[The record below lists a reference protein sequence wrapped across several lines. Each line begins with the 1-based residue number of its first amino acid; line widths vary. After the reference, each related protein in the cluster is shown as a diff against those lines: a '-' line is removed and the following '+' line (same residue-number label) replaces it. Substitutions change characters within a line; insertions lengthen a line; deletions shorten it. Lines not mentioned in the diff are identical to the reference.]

1 MCVSTWLFRR
11 GQLMVQRADLLV
23 MPTISRPALPIGQDL
38 FGTID
43 IDGEVFG
50 DVRSNWFPWT
60 MPFNMTGHPA
70 VSIPCG
76 FGADGLPIGLQLV
89 GRFRGDGEVVR
100 RRGLVEG
107 A

>member
-1 MCVSTWLFRR
+1 
-11 GQLMVQRADLLV
+11 
-23 MPTISRPALPIGQDL
+23 MPTITRTALPIDQDL

-43 IDGEVFG
+43 IDGEVFA
-50 DVRSNWFPWT
+50 DVRPNWFPWT

-89 GRFRGDGEVVR
+89 GRFRGDAELLRVCALFEAAQNSLDR
-100 RRGLVEG
+100 WPDPASR
-107 A
+107 